1 MLYSSHV
8 NNVTAKSPPQ
18 PKADP
23 VMFSLLHAARVIE
36 GRIESSLE
44 AVGLSLPKLSVL
56 NQLVQ
61 AKEPMTL
68 SDLAAGLACVRS
80 NMTQLVDRLEAEGLV
95 KRVADGA
102 DRRIVRAE
110 LTPAG
115 RERQAAGAA
124 RVESLQAEFA
134 GSLSVSDRGALGRL
148 LGGVK

>member
-1 MLYSSHV
+1 M
-8 NNVTAKSPPQ
+8 TAKAPPQ

-23 VMFSLLHAARVIE
+23 VMFSLLHAARVLE

-44 AVGLSLPKLSVL
+44 SVGLSWPKLSVL

-95 KRVADGA
+95 RRVNDAA

-110 LTPAG
+110 LTSMG

-124 RVESLQAEFA
+124 RIEAIQGEFAESLSA
-134 GSLSVSDRGALGRL
+134 GDRAALGRM